1 MLFSKTASVI
11 GAVVIGNALASNG
24 INESKCEASDNLIQ
38 QLKERVVNNTNLTSL
53 YNVNF
58 DHCDLSNANLS
69 EMEFSNV
76 TFSQSNLTN
85 VHMVKTIFNNC
96 NFNHA
101 KVEGVVM
108 GERGKT
114 HAFKSILDIVN
125 GTQNV
130 EAMMNVIEIA
140 KIHDIDM
147 VPDLNKLLLA
157 VVVSAMEIKKLTLPE
172 IQAIVAEAQTKYK
185 ETQLSKR
192 SRREMG
198 PMGKGITDMMANQ
211 GFQFGATVVLA
222 VAISALIS
230 VAFPAIAGSLLTTLP
245 AEGVAYV
252 GWGLTYVQN
261 LLRFM
266 QSLSSS
272 GSFGYLFS
280 VPFLTV
286 AETIKTFALA
296 VPGLLAQG
304 FTFANFG
311 NMATSLA
318 STFAFGNG
326 VQAITGAKLAEATGT
341 IAAAG
346 LYATGFA
353 ASLIP
358 AFSFV
363 GAVIGSYAELG
374 VTGIGYISNA
384 LVQTVCRHT
393 NFCNRVNEANTKC
406 PYGQKFEI
414 NLDKKWTE
422 VPDSD
427 DFINY
432 VTSTQGMFGRV
443 WYRCGKKE
451 GSFSTHFA
459 HDTANVLVK
468 KSKDNVDFKFSL
480 NALEKHSFCSFSPKF
495 KIYDG
500 TYVRVK
506 KNTPESFIMRSEGKA
521 GLLHWKCHMFQMIPD
536 SMRTYYPNQILN
548 VTVNVDNN
556 GYMDWNIKKLPENY
570 L

>member
-1 MLFSKTASVI
+1 MFFSKAASVI
-11 GAVVIGNALASNG
+11 GAVVIGIALASNG

-53 YNVNF
+53 NNVNF
-58 DHCDLSNANLS
+58 DHCDLSNANLN
-69 EMEFSNV
+69 EMEFNNV

-85 VHMVKTIFNNC
+85 AHMVKTIFNNC

-114 HAFKSILDIVN
+114 HAFKAILDIIN
-125 GTQNV
+125 GTQNL

-147 VPDLNKLLLA
+147 VPDLNKLLL
-157 VVVSAMEIKKLTLPE
+157 VVVASVMEIKKLTLTE
-172 IQAIVAEAQTKYK
+172 IQAIVTEAQTKYK

-192 SRREMG
+192 NRREMG
-198 PMGKGITDMMANQ
+198 PMGKGITEMMKNE
-211 GFQFGATVVLA
+211 GFRFGAA
-222 VAISALIS
+222 VALS
-230 VAFPAIAGSLLTTLP
+230 VAIAALVAVTVPAIAGSLLTSTVLP
-245 AEGVAYV
+245 RHVVFYIGRSISVV
-252 GWGLTYVQN
+252 HRLLTYVQ
-261 LLRFM
+261 R
-266 QSLSSS
+266 LSRA
-272 GSFGYLFS
+272 GSFGYLFA
-280 VPFLTV
+280 VPFVTV

-296 VPGLLAQG
+296 VPGLLAKG
-304 FTFANFG
+304 FTFSLPSDITVRFG
-311 NMATSLA
+311 
-318 STFAFGNG
+318 
-326 VQAITGAKLAEATGT
+326 ITGARLAEATGF
-341 IAAAG
+341 IAATG
-346 LYATGFA
+346 MYATGFA
-353 ASLIP
+353 TTLIP

-363 GAVIGSYAELG
+363 GAVIGSMAELG

-393 NFCNRVNEANTKC
+393 NFCNLVNEANTKC

-443 WYRCGKKE
+443 WYRCGSKE

-480 NALEKHSFCSFSPKF
+480 NALEKHSFCSFSPKL
-495 KIYDG
+495 KVYDG
-500 TYVRVK
+500 TYVRLK
-506 KNTPESFIMRSEGKA
+506 KNTPKSFIMKSEGET
-521 GLLHWKCHMFQMIPD
+521 GLLNWKCHMFQIIP
-536 SMRTYYPNQILN
+536 SKMKTYCPNQILN
-548 VTVNVDNN
+548 VTVSLDNN
-556 GYMDWNIKKLPENY
+556 GYMDWNIKKTA
-570 L
+570 